1 MIMVKA
7 LKNYPDIELVTM
19 AQGGN
24 EHAIDALVC
33 RYRPFVLRLVKRTL
47 VSDAEDITH
56 DVFVKV
62 LLHLDR
68 FERRSSFTTWLYRIT
83 MNQVL
88 KARQNE
94 KVQHSLETAGE
105 IEDGSMDPELARG
118 ESLLR
123 HYLTG
128 MLLCLDEEQRMVII
142 LSDLFKMDHN
152 AAAEALDISPDNF
165 RKRLSRTRKDLRSWT
180 ENKCSLVTRGNQC
193 QCNRKAQYY
202 LKQGW
207 VDAATGKFTRERIVE
222 VSEYLQRLLSL

>member
-1 MIMVKA
+1 MIMIKA

-24 EHAIDALVC
+24 EQAIDALVC
-33 RYRPFVLRLVKRTL
+33 RYRPFVLRLAKRTL

-68 FERRSSFTTWLYRIT
+68 FEQRSSFTTWLYRIT
-83 MNQVL
+83 MNQIL
-88 KARQNE
+88 KAKQNE
-94 KVQHSLETAGE
+94 KLQHSLEIASE
-105 IEDGSMDPELARG
+105 VEDGAVDQELVRG
-118 ESLLR
+118 ESMLR
-123 HYLTG
+123 HYLAG

-165 RKRLSRTRKDLRSWT
+165 RKRLSRARKDLRSWT
-180 ENKCSLVTRGNQC
+180 ENKCSLVIRGNQC
-193 QCNRKAQYY
+193 QCNRKAQYF

-207 VDAATGKFTRERIVE
+207 VDAATGKFTRERIAE
-222 VSEYLQRLLSL
+222 VSDYIQRLLG

>member
-1 MIMVKA
+1 MIMIKA

-24 EHAIDALVC
+24 EQAIDALVC
-33 RYRPFVLRLVKRTL
+33 RYRPFVLRLAKRTL

-68 FERRSSFTTWLYRIT
+68 FEQRSSFTTWLYRIT
-83 MNQVL
+83 MNQIL
-88 KARQNE
+88 KAKQNE
-94 KVQHSLETAGE
+94 KLQHSLEIASE
-105 IEDGSMDPELARG
+105 VEDGAADHDLVRS
-118 ESLLR
+118 ESILR
-123 HYLTG
+123 HYLAG

-152 AAAEALDISPDNF
+152 AAAEALDISPDSF
-165 RKRLSRTRKDLRSWT
+165 RKRLSRSRKDLRSWA

-193 QCNRKAQYY
+193 QCNRKAQYF

-207 VDAATGKFTRERIVE
+207 VDAGTGKFTRERINE
-222 VSEYLQRLLSL
+222 VNDYIQRQLG